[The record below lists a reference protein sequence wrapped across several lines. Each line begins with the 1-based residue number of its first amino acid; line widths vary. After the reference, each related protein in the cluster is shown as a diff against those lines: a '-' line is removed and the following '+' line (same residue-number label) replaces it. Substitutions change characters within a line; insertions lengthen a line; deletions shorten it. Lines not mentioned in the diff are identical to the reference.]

1 MKADIKNHLHP
12 RPHLGHEFERKMTAA
27 RNEKLLSVDEE
38 VSLRGRC
45 TNIVI
50 ALVSQL
56 QLRLADNVEILEK
69 VSLLAP
75 DNCLRAVKP
84 SIIPLAELMCEPPD
98 VITKIDYQWSK
109 LSLVEWQ
116 NTDKTVA
123 FWCEVRGYKD
133 APGRDP
139 FFDLTELAGKCIV
152 LPGSNGDVERI
163 FSLMNLTKSPL
174 WNKFKDDMMV
184 AIMTIR
190 SGLRRV
196 GKCCDSYEFPASVCD
211 IIGTMAVYESPEAAD
226 DSFFSETDNDLTE
239 DDWIEI
245 DNFVSELNAL
255 DSL

>member
-1 MKADIKNHLHP
+1 MHQ
-12 RPHLGHEFERKMTAA
+12 
-27 RNEKLLSVDEE
+27 DE
-38 VSLRGRC
+38 
-45 TNIVI
+45 IV
-50 ALVSQL
+50 
-56 QLRLADNVEILEK
+56 
-69 VSLLAP
+69 
-75 DNCLRAVKP
+75 
-84 SIIPLAELMCEPPD
+84 
-98 VITKIDYQWSK
+98 
-109 LSLVEWQ
+109 
-116 NTDKTVA
+116 
-123 FWCEVRGYKD
+123 
-133 APGRDP
+133 

-152 LPGSNGDVERI
+152 LPWSNGDVERI

-174 WNKFKDDMMV
+174 RNKLKDDMLV